1 MMLSRYKAIPHSNLE
16 KAVIEFY
23 RRVNAVYPREDG
35 GNAAEIARNS
45 ASMTERYLHE
55 NGFTG
60 LRVPLK
66 SFRSWDKPTQEKI
79 RQIIHS
85 GSPIVMHT
93 ANASS
98 RATRGKDGLTHVMVA
113 VGYAKGGLWFY
124 DPGGNFV
131 KGNDRGPN
139 RYFHPTS
146 GKLAFYSWDFIRKN
160 QIGRNYYYVSKR

>member
-1 MMLSRYKAIPHSNLE
+1 MMLSRYKAIPHSDLK

-23 RRVNAVYPREDG
+23 RRVNAVYPRKDG

-45 ASMTERYLHE
+45 ARITEKYLRE
-55 NGFTG
+55 NG
-60 LRVPLK
+60 LAYSVPRRRLK
-66 SFRSWDKPTQEKI
+66 NWGNQTQEKI

-98 RATRGKDGLTHVMVA
+98 DATRGKDGLTHVMVA
-113 VGYAKGGLWFY
+113 VGYAKDGLWFY

-146 GKLAFYSWDFIRKN
+146 GKLAFYSWDFIRRN
-160 QIGRNYYYVSKR
+160 RIGKRYYYVSKR